1 MPSVTLWINLEN
13 VVLTGTS
20 QVERNKH
27 CRNSPTEG
35 IKSKA
40 GLPESG
46 WDGWGEISVGYD
58 QNILH
63 TGLKL
68 IK

>member
-46 WDGWGEISVGYD
+46 WDGWRKERC
-58 QNILH
+58 
-63 TGLKL
+63 
-68 IK
+68 